1 MWVQLNILIRE
12 IKIII
17 CAFKVSFQLQCGENG
32 LAGGKRRFGEM
43 HCGWLQY
50 SRGAISGAK
59 ITVESMETDFMWS
72 SLIATEEIKWLGF
85 YPMEFGGLRKRKSSR
100 MVTKFLTWIMRYKIL
115 TFTDARNM
123 GGTGHLFL
131 CLGPGTEYPVFSFTV
146 KEWQHSEVLW
156 FNQDK
161 QKAVAGPR
169 QELRASNPQ
178 HIFFPLCMDLPAL
191 PFLTQIHSLLFWV
204 SRISLHT

>member
-32 LAGGKRRFGEM
+32 LAGVKRRFGEM

-59 ITVESMETDFMWS
+59 ITVESMGTDFMWS
-72 SLIATEEIKWLGF
+72 SLIATEEIKWPGF

-123 GGTGHLFL
+123 GGLVICFFVWGQGQNIQFFL
-131 CLGPGTEYPVFSFTV
+131 LQWRNGSTRRSYDLTRI
-146 KEWQHSEVLW
+146 
-156 FNQDK
+156 NRK
-161 QKAVAGPR
+161 Q
-169 QELRASNPQ
+169 
-178 HIFFPLCMDLPAL
+178 
-191 PFLTQIHSLLFWV
+191 
-204 SRISLHT
+204 